1 MPWPQ
6 TRRLLGTKITRLDG
20 PEKATGRARYT
31 FDINRPGLIHAKI
44 LRCPHAHASI
54 RSIDTA
60 AAQKTPGFR
69 AIYNF
74 NTAKPGSELF
84 FAGAEILAIACDT
97 EELCNDAL
105 RAIQVDY
112 EVLPFVVKE
121 EDALRLRQQPAT
133 VPAGMGGAGNVATN
147 TQTGGGWNA
156 NSFDGLTVHE
166 GTYGMAV
173 ISHQCLESHGIVCE
187 WDEKLENLT
196 VWCSSQ
202 AVPAVATS
210 LAGPLGIP
218 AARIKSITHYMGGG
232 FGSKFGNE
240 TENLACAQ
248 LARSARA
255 PVKLMLDRAEEVTCK
270 GMRPSAFGK
279 IKIGANKQGDLKAF
293 EAQVYGSPGTAN
305 AAGVQL
311 PYVYTGMANSR
322 TAEVVRLNTQPSRA
336 WRAPSH
342 PQSCTLTDQPLDDLA
357 ARLNMDPLQMRLRN
371 LPPNDAATA
380 QATPQRWAAI
390 RHTVYTQEIEI
401 ARKLSQWDKK
411 WHRPGADPG
420 PIKSGIGMALHTW
433 AGTGNNNNDVRVS
446 ITNDGSVLV
455 QSSTQD
461 LGTGNRTV
469 LAIVAAEVLGLEIA
483 DITVRIGESPFGAS
497 TASGGSSTCPSIAPT
512 CLVAATA
519 ARDALLRAIAGRMN
533 TQSNN
538 LRIEPGVVVNTATN
552 SRTPWR
558 QACAMLGTESIS
570 EIRRGD
576 GSVPNKPEPPQ
587 ITNTGQ
593 SGLAAGGG
601 VGGIQIA
608 EVKVDTETGVVRCV
622 NFVAVQDCGLV
633 VNKLCCAS
641 QVAGAVIMGVN
652 GALFEERVMDGR
664 TGRQCNPDM
673 EFYKLGAIRDMP
685 NILVHLHDMP
695 ERGVIGVGEPPAV
708 STIAA
713 IGNAV
718 FNAIGRRVQPA
729 PFTPE
734 RVLAALA

>member
-1 MPWPQ
+1 M
-6 TRRLLGTKITRLDG
+6 
-20 PEKATGRARYT
+20 
-31 FDINRPGLIHAKI
+31 IHAKI
-44 LRCPHAHASI
+44 LRCPHAHARVKNVDS
-54 RSIDTA
+54 A

-69 AIYNF
+69 AIQNIA
-74 NTAKPGSELF
+74 NAGAELF
-84 FAGAEILAIACDT
+84 YAGAEILAIACDT
-97 EELCNDAL
+97 EEHCNDAI
-105 RAIQVDY
+105 RAVQVDY
-112 EVLPFVVKE
+112 EVLPFVVRE
-121 EDALRLRQQPAT
+121 EDGLRLRDQPMT
-133 VPAGMGGAGNVATN
+133 VPGGMGGGASNVQAN
-147 TQTGGGWNA
+147 TQSGAGWNA

-196 VWCSSQ
+196 CWASSQ
-202 AVPAVATS
+202 AVPGVAAA

-218 AARIKSITHYMGGG
+218 AARIKAIVHYMGGG

-240 TENLACAQ
+240 VENLACAQ
-248 LARSARA
+248 LARTARA

-270 GMRPSAFGK
+270 GMRPSAYGK
-279 IKIGANKQGDLKAF
+279 IKIGANKQGEIKAF
-293 EAQVYGSPGTAN
+293 QGQVHGSPGTAN
-305 AAGVQL
+305 AANVLL
-311 PYVYTGMANSR
+311 PYVYTGIANSR
-322 TAEVVRLNTQPSRA
+322 TIEVVRLNTQPSRA

-357 ARLNMDPLQMRLRN
+357 ARLNLDPLQMRLRN
-371 LPPNDAATA
+371 LPPNDPNAAN
-380 QATPQRWAAI
+380 TPQRWAAM

-433 AGTGNNNNDVRVS
+433 AGAGNNNNDVRVTIS
-446 ITNDGSVLV
+446 SDGSVLV

-469 LAIVAAEVLGLEIA
+469 LAIVAAEILGLGVA
-483 DITVRIGESPFGAS
+483 DITVRIGESPYGNS
-497 TASGGSSTCPSIAPT
+497 SASGGSSTCPSIAPT
-512 CLVAATA
+512 TLAAATA
-519 ARDALLRAIAGRMN
+519 ARDAFVAAIAGRMN
-533 TQSNN
+533 TQATN
-538 LRIEPGVVVNTATN
+538 LRIEPGVVVNTASN
-552 SRTPWR
+552 ARTPWR
-558 QACAMLGTESIS
+558 QACAMLGMDTIS
-570 EIRRGD
+570 ETRRGGGAD
-576 GSVPNKPEPPQ
+576 A
-587 ITNTGQ
+587 NTPGT
-593 SGLAAGGG
+593 GPAAGGG
-601 VGGIQIA
+601 VGGIQVA

-633 VNKLCCAS
+633 VNRLCCES

-652 GALFEERVMDGR
+652 GALFEERVMDAR

-685 NILVHLHDMP
+685 NIIVHLHDMP

-718 FNAIGRRVQPA
+718 FNAIGRRVPHA

-734 RVLAALA
+734 RVLAALAT